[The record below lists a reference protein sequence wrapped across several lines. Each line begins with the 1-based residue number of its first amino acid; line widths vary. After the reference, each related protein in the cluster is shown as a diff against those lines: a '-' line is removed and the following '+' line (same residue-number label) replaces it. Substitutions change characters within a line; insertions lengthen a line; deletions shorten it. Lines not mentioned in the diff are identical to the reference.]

1 MRPILEQNHYE
12 LLEASPDG
20 NERQL
25 ERAYRIARA
34 TYGPNSIATYSVFSE
49 QESAEI
55 LQRVEEAYTVLSN
68 AKLRREYDARLGREE
83 QKRPQPEARPPEET
97 VADSQ
102 TVWRGEPL
110 RPEALEVDEVLEPA
124 DGVYDGAVL
133 RRIRIELG
141 IELEEIAT
149 ITKVNPYY
157 LESVEG
163 NRYDDL
169 PSGVYVRGFVK
180 EFAKCM
186 GLDPN
191 EVADSYMNAYNGAS
205 GGSG

>member
-1 MRPILEQNHYE
+1 MRPLLEQNHYE
-12 LLEASPDG
+12 LLEVSQDG

-34 TYGPNSIATYSVFSE
+34 TYEPSSIATYSLFSE

-55 LQRVEEAYTVLSN
+55 LCRVEEAYAVLSDTN
-68 AKLRREYDARLGREE
+68 LRREYDAGLRREE
-83 QKRPQPEARPPEET
+83 QKRPQPDARPVDE
-97 VADSQ
+97 VAGPQ

-110 RPEALEVDEVLEPA
+110 RPEALEVDEALEPE
-124 DGVYDGAVL
+124 DGVYDGEAL
-133 RRIRIELG
+133 RRIRLELG

-157 LESVEG
+157 LESVEA
-163 NRYDDL
+163 NRYDSL

-186 GLDPN
+186 GLDPD
-191 EVADSYMNAYNGAS
+191 EVADSYMNAYNGLS

>member
-1 MRPILEQNHYE
+1 MKPLLEQNHYE

-34 TYGPNSIATYSVFSE
+34 TYEPSSIATYSVFSE

-55 LQRVEEAYTVLSN
+55 LQRVEEAYAVLSN
-68 AKLRREYDARLGREE
+68 AKLRREYDTWLGREE
-83 QKRPQPEARPPEET
+83 QKRPQPEARPAEK

-110 RPEALEVDEVLEPA
+110 RPEALEVDEVLEPE

-163 NRYDDL
+163 NRYHDL

-186 GLDPN
+186 GLDPD
-191 EVADSYMNAYNGAS
+191 EVADSYMNAYRGVL
-205 GGSG
+205 GGSA